1 MEYSNLR
8 RIYTLKAAEYQVRIL
23 EIFTFLLL
31 FPSSQFAWYGNSA
44 RMEQAMAAVAKR
56 DSLDLGVDDSHTQKN
71 RQWK

>member
-8 RIYTLKAAEYQVRIL
+8 RIYTLKAVEYQVRIL

-31 FPSSQFAWYGNSA
+31 FPSSKFVLYGNSA

-56 DSLDLGVDDSHTQKN
+56 GSLDLDVDDSHTQKN
-71 RQWK
+71 CQ